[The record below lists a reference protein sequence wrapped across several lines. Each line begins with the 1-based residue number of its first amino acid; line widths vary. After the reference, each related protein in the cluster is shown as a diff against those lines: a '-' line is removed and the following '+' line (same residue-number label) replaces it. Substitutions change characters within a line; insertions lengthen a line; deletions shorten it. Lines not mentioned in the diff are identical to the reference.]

1 MRAKEFIT
9 EESSSGATS
18 AGGIATVSVPMG
30 APIQRPGVEKI
41 TKYKNSVVNQSIRD
55 KNANR

>member
-18 AGGIATVSVPMG
+18 AGSIATVSVPMG

-41 TKYKNSVVNQSIRD
+41 TKYKNSVVNQSTRD

>member
-1 MRAKEFIT
+1 
-9 EESSSGATS
+9 
-18 AGGIATVSVPMG
+18 MG